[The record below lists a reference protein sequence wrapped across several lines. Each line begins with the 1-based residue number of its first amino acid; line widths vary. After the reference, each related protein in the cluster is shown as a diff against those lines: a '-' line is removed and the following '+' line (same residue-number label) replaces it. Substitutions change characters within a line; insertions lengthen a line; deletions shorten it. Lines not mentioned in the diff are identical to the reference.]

1 MLHIA
6 RFLYASMC
14 IVGQNHICIYTVG
27 IYYGVVLAI
36 YILSGT
42 PESYIYIYIRCI
54 YMVFLPI
61 KLPKTQCIYIYIY
74 GSGQPYVTCIHMH
87 TGSCTV
93 KHKAACSYLYC
104 WMKLHDLQDEA
115 A

>member
-1 MLHIA
+1 MYIYMLHIA

-42 PESYIYIYIRCI
+42 PESYIYIYTVYI
-54 YMVFLPI
+54 YGIFAYKITKDTVY
-61 KLPKTQCIYIYIY
+61 IYIYIWFWPTLCDMY
-74 GSGQPYVTCIHMH
+74 TYAYRIVHCEAQ
-87 TGSCTV
+87 SCMQLPV
-93 KHKAACSYLYC
+93 L
-104 WMKLHDLQDEA
+104 LDEA